1 MEPRFKQEIQQMMYI
16 AGETQD
22 VSTPTIKLIEDII
35 RDQVVH
41 ILVTAN
47 DLAARRGSR
56 VMSNNDIIF
65 QVRHDVARTERI
77 RTFLTWKSIRK
88 TVKDSDDK

>member
-1 MEPRFKQEIQQMMYI
+1 MMYI

-41 ILVTAN
+41 I
-47 DLAARRGSR
+47 
-56 VMSNNDIIF
+56 
-65 QVRHDVARTERI
+65 VRLWNWPLLPIH
-77 RTFLTWKSIRK
+77 FL
-88 TVKDSDDK
+88 